1 MIKVKLCRHVYCLP
15 SHNTTGSHGRGI
27 LLDRYLHAGGLL
39 HGHQELHV
47 RSLGRHEQGWLVFL
61 VSFFEVACFP
71 LFPLLLCQLGTTLAP
86 FVVDLGGE
94 VHSGLPIAVF
104 GGLMIVAA
112 VTFLFAPET
121 RGRPMA
127 QNIRDLESR
136 DLIQHWTQVSTPQS
150 RYPTFI
156 MKISVIN
163 YANESRILVK

>member
-1 MIKVKLCRHVYCLP
+1 MWDKSCICRHVYCLP
-15 SHNTTGSHGRGI
+15 SHNTTGSHGRG
-27 LLDRYLHAGGLL
+27 LLLYRYLHAGGLL

-136 DLIQHWTQVSTPQS
+136 EGFNAALDSSFNAP
-150 RYPTFI
+150 
-156 MKISVIN
+156 
-163 YANESRILVK
+163 ILDIRHSL